1 MGIKL
6 ANADRF
12 GDVCVTADEESTKS
26 PEITMISQEDIDM
39 TEPIQVHCNDN
50 SSDSKYSTMV
60 WVLVAILFLIIVAQ
74 FAFMYTNTPKQAS
87 VKEIEMPDF
96 TGSPGHGGAHFDVES
111 K

>member
-1 MGIKL
+1 
-6 ANADRF
+6 
-12 GDVCVTADEESTKS
+12 
-26 PEITMISQEDIDM
+26 MIEMPDQKADM

-50 SSDSKYSTMV
+50 SHDSKYSTMV

-74 FAFMYTNTPKQAS
+74 FAFMYTNTPKQAL

-96 TGSPGHGGAHFDVES
+96 TGSQHGGAMFDVES